1 MQGQIYERKEIE
13 RYLKEKEDEDE
24 ILSPVTKQ
32 PFETKALVSTVHT
45 RNVIEHLI
53 GSGIIEG
60 EIADTWKERMSE
72 KKRMERLVKR
82 TKELAEG
89 GDGDAM
95 YSLGVWYE
103 EGYFD
108 LEEDDA
114 EAYRW
119 YKKSADAGNVMG
131 IAAVGFSLLIGLG
144 VEKDQTEGL
153 IMTASAA
160 ANGSNFAC
168 YHLGRIY
175 YFGVSGSK
183 VNYAKAKF
191 WLEKA
196 LADDCEYEQLNDGFK
211 ERAQRWITA
220 CNRFIDT

>member
-1 MQGQIYERKEIE
+1 M
-13 RYLKEKEDEDE
+13 
-24 ILSPVTKQ
+24 TKQ

-131 IAAVGFSLLIGLG
+131 IAAVGFSLMIGLG
-144 VEKDQTEGL
+144 VEKDH
-153 IMTASAA
+153 
-160 ANGSNFAC
+160 
-168 YHLGRIY
+168 Y
-175 YFGVSGSK
+175 
-183 VNYAKAKF
+183 
-191 WLEKA
+191 
-196 LADDCEYEQLNDGFK
+196 
-211 ERAQRWITA
+211 
-220 CNRFIDT
+220 